1 MNATSLATSLLGR
14 RVRLSEPPA
23 GAKAAEGVIVTVY
36 IDPDGVHYVVLVDG
50 RLVNVA
56 DGSQL
61 TVLRMPDL

>member
-14 RVRLSEPPA
+14 RVRLSDPPA

-36 IDPDGVHYVVLVDG
+36 IDAEGIHYVVQVGD

-56 DGSQL
+56 DGGQL
-61 TVLRMPDL
+61 TLLRMPDF